1 MPVCVRKICMEACRV
16 WHVVKVSP
24 QVPRA
29 RSIKPQLTRLV
40 EETAT
45 GDGTLRDISKDGHG
59 MNTGNEGRDSKL
71 LTRTGLDWSNHYRR
85 TNEAL
90 AKVAR

>member
-1 MPVCVRKICMEACRV
+1 MSRLARGKSFSAG
-16 WHVVKVSP
+16 
-24 QVPRA
+24 PRA

-40 EETAT
+40 EEAPT
-45 GDGTLRDISKDGHG
+45 GDGTLRDTNYDGHR
-59 MNTGNEGRDSKL
+59 MNTRIDGRDSKL
-71 LTRTGLDWSNHYRR
+71 LTRTGLDWSNRYRR

>member
-1 MPVCVRKICMEACRV
+1 LARGKSFSAGPTRTLDQAAAHAPCRGDADG
-16 WHVVKVSP
+16 
-24 QVPRA
+24 RRYAA
-29 RSIKPQLTRLV
+29 RCN
-40 EETAT
+40 
-45 GDGTLRDISKDGHG
+45 KDGHR

>member
-1 MPVCVRKICMEACRV
+1 MSRLARGKSFSAG
-16 WHVVKVSP
+16 
-24 QVPRA
+24 PRA

-40 EETAT
+40 EEAPT
-45 GDGTLRDISKDGHG
+45 GDGTLRDINYDGHR
-59 MNTGNEGRDSKL
+59 MNTRADGRDSKL
-71 LTRTGLDWSNHYRR
+71 LTRTGLDWLNYYRC